1 MNWLHG
7 KPSTLNPRGEY
18 VLCSFSRPSNWGV
31 NPHLLAVFTMST
43 TLSFNWAKSKDLP
56 CGIAAFKS

>member
-7 KPSTLNPRGEY
+7 KPSTVNPRGEY

-31 NPHLLAVFTMST
+31 NPHLLAVFTIST
-43 TLSFNWAKSKDLP
+43 TLSFN
-56 CGIAAFKS
+56 